1 MKKVY
6 QKLQLDAILQRVSAH
21 AISNVAKNK
30 IINSLPSNKIDI
42 VKHLLA
48 ETAEARRNI
57 SVYNI
62 NPEFSFDSIK
72 EISDKA
78 KILST
83 LSMAELL
90 KVMRIL
96 RISRLVMTSLISV
109 KDENIFILPNMAK
122 GIYVDKKLE
131 DDIDFAILNED
142 MMNDR
147 ASSHLYSI
155 RQSIKRAN
163 EDVKTKLQNYIKSA
177 QYQKYLQD
185 SIITVRDDRYVIP
198 VKQEYRGNI
207 NGLIHDVSSSGA
219 TVFIEPIEI
228 VNLNNQI
235 KILLKDEAI
244 EIDRILR
251 EFTARVSVI
260 CHHLTENENIVSNL
274 DAIYA
279 RAHYSNEIKGTLPKV
294 NANGYINIKK
304 GRHPLLDKNKV
315 IPVTIT
321 LGKDFD
327 VLVVT
332 GPNTGGKTVSLKTV
346 GLFVLMTGYGLFLP
360 CEDESEISLFDDIF
374 CDIGDE
380 QSIEQSLSTFSGHMT
395 NISNILTKITCN
407 SLILFDE
414 LGAGTEP
421 NEGAALA
428 LAITEYILSVKSKA
442 VITTHYTQLKEFSLV
457 TDRIENA
464 SMEFDLTT
472 FAPTYKLVVGV
483 PGSSNAIQIAARLG
497 LDDKIIQNAKSKLS
511 QEKVSFENVLQSA
524 ERLRQKY
531 ENTND
536 EIVAIKQQLE
546 KELNVV
552 KNQNQILANER
563 EQLLKTSKAEAK
575 RIIQETTEESKKLL
589 DELKSVINRYNADE
603 SILFEIRSKIKKFNN
618 KKYDADE
625 NKVVDFSKPIQFD
638 KVNVGDSVFVK
649 KLNAVGKIS
658 AKNQQKKKLDVLV
671 GSIKIS
677 ADCKD
682 LSETAT
688 EIDTRPSKAVSI
700 KTEISNKTISNEIN
714 LIGQTVDEAITNL
727 DLFID
732 SCIIASINEIR
743 IIHGRG
749 TGALRKG
756 LQNHLKTHKNI
767 SEFRFGA
774 YGEGERGV
782 TIAKLK

>member
-6 QKLQLDAILQRVSAH
+6 QKLQLDNILQQVAKH
-21 AISNVAKNK
+21 AISDVAKNK
-30 IINSLPSNKIDI
+30 ILTALPSNEID
-42 VKHLLA
+42 VVRHLLS
-48 ETAEARRNI
+48 ETAEACRNI

-62 NPEFSFDSIK
+62 NPEFSFDSVKDIA
-72 EISDKA
+72 DNA

-83 LSMAELL
+83 LSMSELL

-96 RISRLVMTSLISV
+96 RISRLVASALTSV
-109 KDENIFILPNMAK
+109 NDEKITILPNMAS
-122 GIYVDKKLE
+122 GIFCDKKLE

-147 ASSHLYSI
+147 ASSHLYSL

-185 SIITVRDDRYVIP
+185 TIITVRDDRYVIP

-235 KILLKDEAI
+235 KILLKEEAI

-251 EFTARVSVI
+251 EFTARVSEI
-260 CHHLTENENIVSNL
+260 YNQLIQNENIVSNL
-274 DAIYA
+274 DGIYA
-279 RAHYSNEIKGTLPKV
+279 RAHYANEIKGTLPKV
-294 NANGYINIKK
+294 NTNGYINIKK

-315 IPVTIT
+315 VPVSIT

-346 GLFVLMTGYGLFLP
+346 GLFLLMAGCGLFLP
-360 CEDESEISLFDDIF
+360 CEDESDISLFDEIF

-395 NISNILTKITCN
+395 NIADILTKITSK

-428 LAITEYILSVKSKA
+428 LAITEYILTIKSKA
-442 VITTHYTQLKEFSLV
+442 IITTHYTQLKEFSLV

-483 PGSSNAIQIAARLG
+483 PGSSNALQIAARLG
-497 LDDKIIQNAKSKLS
+497 LDKNIIENAKSKLS

-531 ENTND
+531 ENTNE
-536 EIVAIKQQLE
+536 EIASIKQQLS
-546 KELNVV
+546 KELDAV
-552 KNQNQILANER
+552 KNQNKILTNER
-563 EQLLKTSKAEAK
+563 EQLLKNSKTEAK
-575 RIIQETTEESKKLL
+575 RIIQETTEESKQLL
-589 DELKSVINRYNADE
+589 NELKSLINKYNADE
-603 SILFEIRSKIKKFNN
+603 SILFELRSKIKTFNN
-618 KKYDADE
+618 KKYDTDD
-625 NKVVDFSKPIQFD
+625 NKIVDFSKPLQFNA
-638 KVNVGDSVFVK
+638 VNVGDSVFVK
-649 KLNAVGKIS
+649 KLNAVGKVS
-658 AKNQQKKKLDVLV
+658 AKNMQKKKIDVLV
-671 GSIKIS
+671 GSLKITV
-677 ADCKD
+677 DCKD
-682 LSETAT
+682 LAEAIVT
-688 EIDTRPSKAVSI
+688 ENAPTKTVSI
-700 KTEISNKTISNEIN
+700 KTEIANKTLINEIN

-732 SCIIASINEIR
+732 SCVIASINEIR

-756 LQNHLKTHKNI
+756 LQNHLKTHKNVA
-767 SEFRFGA
+767 EFRFGA
-774 YGEGERGV
+774 YGEGDRGV

>member
-6 QKLQLDAILQRVSAH
+6 QKLQLDNILQQVAKH
-21 AISNVAKNK
+21 AISDVAKNK
-30 IINSLPSNKIDI
+30 ILTALPSNEID
-42 VKHLLA
+42 VVRHLLS
-48 ETAEARRNI
+48 ETAEACRNI

-62 NPEFSFDSIK
+62 NPEFSFDSVKDIAY
-72 EISDKA
+72 KA

-83 LSMAELL
+83 LSMSELL

-96 RISRLVMTSLISV
+96 RISRLVASALTSV
-109 KDENIFILPNMAK
+109 NDEKITILPNMAS
-122 GIYVDKKLE
+122 GIFCDKKLE

-147 ASSHLYSI
+147 ASSHLYSL
-155 RQSIKRAN
+155 RQSIKKAN

-185 SIITVRDDRYVIP
+185 TIITVRDDRYVIP

-235 KILLKDEAI
+235 KILLKEEAI

-251 EFTARVSVI
+251 EFTARVSEI
-260 CHHLTENENIVSNL
+260 YNQLIQNENIVSNL
-274 DAIYA
+274 DVIYA
-279 RAHYSNEIKGTLPKV
+279 RAHYANEIKGTLPKV
-294 NANGYINIKK
+294 NTNGYINIKK

-315 IPVTIT
+315 VPVSIT

-346 GLFVLMTGYGLFLP
+346 GLFVLMAGCGLFLP
-360 CEDESEISLFDDIF
+360 CEDESDISLFDEIF

-395 NISNILTKITCN
+395 NIADILTKITSK

-428 LAITEYILSVKSKA
+428 LAITEYILTIKSKA
-442 VITTHYTQLKEFSLV
+442 IITTHYTQLKEFSLV

-483 PGSSNAIQIAARLG
+483 PGSSNALQIAARLG
-497 LDDKIIQNAKSKLS
+497 LDKNIIENAKSKLS

-531 ENTND
+531 ENTNE
-536 EIVAIKQQLE
+536 EIASIKQQLS
-546 KELNVV
+546 KELDAV
-552 KNQNQILANER
+552 KNQNKILANER
-563 EQLLKTSKAEAK
+563 EQLLKNSKTEVTNASIASSCDAK
-575 RIIQETTEESKKLL
+575 RIIQETTEESKQLL
-589 DELKSVINRYNADE
+589 NELKSLINKYNADE
-603 SILFEIRSKIKKFNN
+603 SILFELRSKIKTFNN
-618 KKYDADE
+618 KKYDTDD
-625 NKVVDFSKPIQFD
+625 NKIVDFSKPLQFNA
-638 KVNVGDSVFVK
+638 VNVGDSVFVK
-649 KLNAVGKIS
+649 KLNAVGKVS
-658 AKNQQKKKLDVLV
+658 AKNMQKKENRRACRF
-671 GSIKIS
+671 IKNYRR
-677 ADCKD
+677 
-682 LSETAT
+682 L
-688 EIDTRPSKAVSI
+688 
-700 KTEISNKTISNEIN
+700 
-714 LIGQTVDEAITNL
+714 
-727 DLFID
+727 
-732 SCIIASINEIR
+732 
-743 IIHGRG
+743 
-749 TGALRKG
+749 
-756 LQNHLKTHKNI
+756 
-767 SEFRFGA
+767 
-774 YGEGERGV
+774 
-782 TIAKLK
+782 

>member
-6 QKLQLDAILQRVSAH
+6 QKLQLDNILQQVAKH
-21 AISNVAKNK
+21 AISDVAKNK
-30 IINSLPSNKIDI
+30 ILTALPSNEID
-42 VKHLLA
+42 VVRHLLS
-48 ETAEARRNI
+48 ETAEACRNI

-62 NPEFSFDSIK
+62 NPEFSFDSVKDIA
-72 EISDKA
+72 DKA

-83 LSMAELL
+83 LSMSELL

-96 RISRLVMTSLISV
+96 RISRLVSSALTSV
-109 KDENIFILPNMAK
+109 NDEKITILPNMAS
-122 GIYVDKKLE
+122 GIFCDKKLE

-147 ASSHLYSI
+147 ASSHLYSL
-155 RQSIKRAN
+155 RQSIKKAN

-185 SIITVRDDRYVIP
+185 TIITVRDDRYVIP

-235 KILLKDEAI
+235 KILLKEEAI

-251 EFTARVSVI
+251 EFTARVSEI
-260 CHHLTENENIVSNL
+260 YNQLIQNENIVSNL
-274 DAIYA
+274 DVIYA
-279 RAHYSNEIKGTLPKV
+279 RAHYANEIKGTLPKV
-294 NANGYINIKK
+294 NTNGYINIKK

-315 IPVTIT
+315 VPVSIT

-346 GLFVLMTGYGLFLP
+346 GLFVLMAGCGLFLP
-360 CEDESEISLFDDIF
+360 CEDESDISLFDEIF

-395 NISNILTKITCN
+395 NIADILTKITSK

-428 LAITEYILSVKSKA
+428 LAITEYILTIKSKA
-442 VITTHYTQLKEFSLV
+442 IITTHYTQLKEFSLV

-483 PGSSNAIQIAARLG
+483 PGSSNALQIAARLG
-497 LDDKIIQNAKSKLS
+497 LDKNIIENAKSKLS

-531 ENTND
+531 ENTNE
-536 EIVAIKQQLE
+536 EIASIKQQLS
-546 KELNVV
+546 KELDAV
-552 KNQNQILANER
+552 KNQNKILANER
-563 EQLLKTSKAEAK
+563 EQLLKNSKTEAK
-575 RIIQETTEESKKLL
+575 RIIQETTEESKQLL
-589 DELKSVINRYNADE
+589 NELKSLINKYNADE
-603 SILFEIRSKIKKFNN
+603 SILFELRSKIKTFNN
-618 KKYDADE
+618 KKYDTDE
-625 NKVVDFSKPIQFD
+625 NKIVDFSKPLRFD
-638 KVNVGDSVFVK
+638 AVNVGDSVFVK
-649 KLNAVGKIS
+649 KLNAVGKVS
-658 AKNQQKKKLDVLV
+658 AKNMQKKKVDVLV
-671 GSIKIS
+671 GSLKIT

-682 LSETAT
+682 LVEAIVT
-688 EIDTRPSKAVSI
+688 ENAPTKTVHI
-700 KTEISNKTISNEIN
+700 KTEIASKTITNEIN

-732 SCIIASINEIR
+732 SCVIASINEIR

-767 SEFRFGA
+767 AEFRFGA
-774 YGEGERGV
+774 YGEGDRGV

>member
-6 QKLQLDAILQRVSAH
+6 QKLQLDNILQQVAKH
-21 AISNVAKNK
+21 AISDVAKNK
-30 IINSLPSNKIDI
+30 ILTALPSNEID
-42 VKHLLA
+42 VVRHLLS
-48 ETAEARRNI
+48 ETAEACRNI

-62 NPEFSFDSIK
+62 NPEFSFDSVKDIAY
-72 EISDKA
+72 KA

-83 LSMAELL
+83 LSMSELL

-96 RISRLVMTSLISV
+96 RISRLVASALTSV
-109 KDENIFILPNMAK
+109 NDEKITILPNMAS
-122 GIYVDKKLE
+122 GIFCDKKLE

-147 ASSHLYSI
+147 ASSHLYSL
-155 RQSIKRAN
+155 RQSIKKAN

-185 SIITVRDDRYVIP
+185 TIITVRDDRYVIP

-235 KILLKDEAI
+235 KILLKEEAI

-251 EFTARVSVI
+251 EFTARVSEI
-260 CHHLTENENIVSNL
+260 YNQLIQNENIVSNL
-274 DAIYA
+274 DVIYA
-279 RAHYSNEIKGTLPKV
+279 RAHYANEIKGTLPKV
-294 NANGYINIKK
+294 NTNGYINIKK

-315 IPVTIT
+315 VPVSIT

-346 GLFVLMTGYGLFLP
+346 GLFVLMAGCGLFLP
-360 CEDESEISLFDDIF
+360 CEDESDISLFDEIF

-395 NISNILTKITCN
+395 NIADILTKITSK

-428 LAITEYILSVKSKA
+428 LAITEYILTIKSKA
-442 VITTHYTQLKEFSLV
+442 IITTHYTQLKEFSLV

-483 PGSSNAIQIAARLG
+483 PGSSNALQIAARLG
-497 LDDKIIQNAKSKLS
+497 LDKNIIENAKSKLS

-531 ENTND
+531 ENTNE
-536 EIVAIKQQLE
+536 EIASIKQQLS
-546 KELNVV
+546 KELDAV
-552 KNQNQILANER
+552 KNQNKILANER
-563 EQLLKTSKAEAK
+563 EQLLKNSKTEAK
-575 RIIQETTEESKKLL
+575 RIIQETTEESKQLL
-589 DELKSVINRYNADE
+589 NELKSLINKYNADE
-603 SILFEIRSKIKKFNN
+603 SILFELRSKIKTFNN
-618 KKYDADE
+618 KKYDTDD
-625 NKVVDFSKPIQFD
+625 NKIVDFSKPLQFNA
-638 KVNVGDSVFVK
+638 VNVGDSVFVK
-649 KLNAVGKIS
+649 KLNAVGKVS
-658 AKNQQKKKLDVLV
+658 AKNMQKKKIDVLV
-671 GSIKIS
+671 GSLKITV
-677 ADCKD
+677 DCKD
-682 LSETAT
+682 LAEAIVT
-688 EIDTRPSKAVSI
+688 ENAPTKTVSI
-700 KTEISNKTISNEIN
+700 KTEIANKTLTNEIN

-732 SCIIASINEIR
+732 SCVIASINEIR

-767 SEFRFGA
+767 AEFRFGA
-774 YGEGERGV
+774 YGEGDRGV